1 MEGIISRFETSLE
14 MRLAEQSKKLD
25 SAIADDRKEME
36 QALEDI
42 GAPLSTC

>member
-14 MRLAEQSKKLD
+14 MRLAEQSKMLD
-25 SAIADDRKEME
+25 SAVADDRKEME
-36 QALEDI
+36 QGLEDI